1 VANAFDHGGCIY
13 TVRKVETIS
22 GRPLEVISSPT
33 STSVDAFGRQKV
45 STVFTLFDSKHR
57 YYDNGLWATTTGG
70 AATTVFNSSGGL
82 IDINI
87 TTASGDKIIRE
98 TKKVFSYQPGKSLL
112 SMSTFV
118 MNSGVANRRQR
129 VGYFSSANGIY
140 FEQSGES
147 GISFVKRDS
156 IQGTVTNTIVNQSDW
171 NTDKLD
177 GTGPSSITLDP
188 TKAQIFWSDMEWLGV
203 GTVRAGFI
211 IDGKK
216 ILCHA
221 FQHANIAS
229 ATYMTTA
236 SLPVRYEIE
245 NLDDTTVTG
254 QMKQICSTVISEG
267 GYELQGSSKSVGI
280 SPAAP
285 VTLTATNTF
294 YPIVSLRLKS
304 TRPDAVVVLS
314 NISVA
319 GITNNA
325 NYRWRIVN
333 GGISTGGSWVSA
345 GADSSVEYNIT
356 ATSFTGSETL
366 TEGYAAGSNQGNVI
380 VDIPKANLFKFQ
392 LSRDSESSTMY
403 ELTLVAEADSA
414 TAEMLGTVTWEEV

>member
-1 VANAFDHGGCIY
+1 MANAFDHGGCIY

-70 AATTVFNSSGGL
+70 NATTAFNSSGGL
-82 IDINI
+82 IDLNV